1 MSTIRSP
8 YEHLNLVRN
17 PFGELTRTERAELAV
32 ADELEAWL
40 SLLVDQ
46 RAAIQFVG
54 GCGFGKST
62 YLAVIESR
70 LPDAAYVYYPEVGP
84 RPPLPCSRPV
94 LVDEAD
100 RMGWYQ
106 HGRLLWGRGPI
117 VIGTHVDYSWRLKRM
132 GYQVTTIDVERPLA
146 PQLAMRILNRR
157 IEASRLDERMPVPVI
172 DEVFAE
178 HLVRR
183 FGSNLRS
190 IEHFL
195 YDRFQLSISERTPWP
210 PAI

>member
-1 MSTIRSP
+1 M
-8 YEHLNLVRN
+8 RN
-17 PFGELTRTERAELAV
+17 PFGELTRAERAELAV
-32 ADELEAWL
+32 ADELDEWL
-40 SLLVDQ
+40 GLLADE

-62 YLAVIESR
+62 YLAMIESR
-70 LPDAAYVYYPEVGP
+70 LAEAVYIYYPEVGR
-84 RPPLPCSRPV
+84 RPPLPRSRPV

-106 HGRLLWGRGPI
+106 HARLLSGRGPI
-117 VIGTHVDYSWRLKRM
+117 VIGTHVDYSWRLKRA
-132 GYQVTTIDVERPLA
+132 GFRVTTVNVERPLA

-157 IEASRLDERMPVPVI
+157 IEGSRLDGRLPVPVI
-172 DEVFAE
+172 DELFAE
-178 HLVRR
+178 HLVRS

-190 IEHFL
+190 IEHYL
-195 YDRFQLSISERTPWP
+195 YDRFQLSISERTPWR

>member
-1 MSTIRSP
+1 
-8 YEHLNLVRN
+8 
-17 PFGELTRTERAELAV
+17 
-32 ADELEAWL
+32 
-40 SLLVDQ
+40 
-46 RAAIQFVG
+46 
-54 GCGFGKST
+54 
-62 YLAVIESR
+62 
-70 LPDAAYVYYPEVGP
+70 
-84 RPPLPCSRPV
+84 V

-117 VIGTHVDYSWRLKRM
+117 VIVTHVDYSWRLKRM

-157 IEASRLDERMPVPVI
+157 IEASRLDERKLVPVI